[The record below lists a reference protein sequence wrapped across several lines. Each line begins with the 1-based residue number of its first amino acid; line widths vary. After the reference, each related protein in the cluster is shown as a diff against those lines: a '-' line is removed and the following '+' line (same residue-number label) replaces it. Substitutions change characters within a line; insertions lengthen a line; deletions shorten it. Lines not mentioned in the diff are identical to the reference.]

1 MCNENTRIRYQTR
14 FQNIVQNKIFSLVAI
29 GTIAICLFLLGLFYA
44 LLSNFQHMM
53 YNVESNVGL
62 TVFFDSGIEP
72 EEIDSL
78 GEQIRKLDGVET
90 VDYISPTEAWKKFQ
104 KEMYQGKENLED
116 TFGDENPL
124 QDSASF
130 EITLTRVS
138 KQAKVSKEI
147 KEMKGIRKVNGSST
161 VAKSLSSA
169 NMLVAYVSA
178 TIIGL
183 LLLVSVFLINNA
195 VATGIRVRKDE
206 ISIIKMIGATDGF
219 IRAPFLVEG
228 LVIGLIGAIIPIIV
242 LWVLYERVIQF
253 VLEHFS
259 ALSQWLTFVAPSKE
273 FATLIPMSLL
283 VGVGIGFIGSACQSE
298 NICMSNVNR
307 MNGSRLVSVRKHL
320 HK

>member
-1 MCNENTRIRYQTR
+1 MKTLGYGIKQG
-14 FQNIVQNKIFSLVAI
+14 FKNIVQNKIFSLVAI

-138 KQAKVSKEI
+138 KQAKVSKQI

-259 ALSQWLTFVAPSKE
+259 ALSQWLTFVGSIERVCNLDTDVALSWSRNWFYRKCIVSQKT
-273 FATLIPMSLL
+273 FA
-283 VGVGIGFIGSACQSE
+283 
-298 NICMSNVNR
+298 
-307 MNGSRLVSVRKHL
+307 
-320 HK
+320 

>member
-1 MCNENTRIRYQTR
+1 MKTLGYGIKQG
-14 FQNIVQNKIFSLVAI
+14 FKNIVQNKIFSLVAI

-138 KQAKVSKEI
+138 KQATVSKQI

-259 ALSQWLTFVAPSKE
+259 ALSQWLTFV
-273 FATLIPMSLL
+273 
-283 VGVGIGFIGSACQSE
+283 GSIERVCNLDTDVALSW
-298 NICMSNVNR
+298 
-307 MNGSRLVSVRKHL
+307 SRNWFYRKCLVSQKTFA
-320 HK
+320 

>member
-1 MCNENTRIRYQTR
+1 MKTLGYGIKQG
-14 FQNIVQNKIFSLVAI
+14 FKNIVQNKIFSLVAI

-273 FATLIPMSLL
+273 FATLIPCLL
-283 VGVGIGFIGSACQSE
+283 YTSPSP
-298 NICMSNVNR
+298 R
-307 MNGSRLVSVRKHL
+307 D
-320 HK
+320 

>member
-1 MCNENTRIRYQTR
+1 MKTLGYGIKQG
-14 FQNIVQNKIFSLVAI
+14 FKNIVQNKIFSLVAI

-259 ALSQWLTFVAPSKE
+259 ALSQ
-273 FATLIPMSLL
+273 
-283 VGVGIGFIGSACQSE
+283 C
-298 NICMSNVNR
+298 
-307 MNGSRLVSVRKHL
+307 
-320 HK
+320 

>member
-1 MCNENTRIRYQTR
+1 MKTLGYGIKQG
-14 FQNIVQNKIFSLVAI
+14 FKNIVQNKIFSLVAI

-283 VGVGIGFIGSACQSE
+283 VGVGIGFIGSA
-298 NICMSNVNR
+298 
-307 MNGSRLVSVRKHL
+307 LSVQNSDCPKILRFQCRPL
-320 HK
+320 L

>member
-1 MCNENTRIRYQTR
+1 MKTLGYGIKQG
-14 FQNIVQNKIFSLVAI
+14 FKNIVQNKIFSLVAI

-273 FATLIPMSLL
+273 FATLIPICLL
-283 VGVGIGFIGSACQSE
+283 YTSDAADD
-298 NICMSNVNR
+298 
-307 MNGSRLVSVRKHL
+307 
-320 HK
+320 

>member
-1 MCNENTRIRYQTR
+1 MKTLGYGIKQG
-14 FQNIVQNKIFSLVAI
+14 FKNIVQNKIFSLVAI

-138 KQAKVSKEI
+138 KQATVSKQI

-259 ALSQWLTFVAPSKE
+259 ALSQWLTFV
-273 FATLIPMSLL
+273 
-283 VGVGIGFIGSACQSE
+283 GSIERVCNLDTDVALSWSR
-298 NICMSNVNR
+298 NWFYR
-307 MNGSRLVSVRKHL
+307 KRLVSQKTFA
-320 HK
+320 

>member
-1 MCNENTRIRYQTR
+1 M
-14 FQNIVQNKIFSLVAI
+14 
-29 GTIAICLFLLGLFYA
+29 
-44 LLSNFQHMM
+44 
-53 YNVESNVGL
+53 
-62 TVFFDSGIEP
+62 
-72 EEIDSL
+72 
-78 GEQIRKLDGVET
+78 ET

-195 VATGIRVRKDE
+195 VATGIRVRQ
-206 ISIIKMIGATDGF
+206 G
-219 IRAPFLVEG
+219 
-228 LVIGLIGAIIPIIV
+228 
-242 LWVLYERVIQF
+242 
-253 VLEHFS
+253 
-259 ALSQWLTFVAPSKE
+259 
-273 FATLIPMSLL
+273 
-283 VGVGIGFIGSACQSE
+283 
-298 NICMSNVNR
+298 
-307 MNGSRLVSVRKHL
+307 
-320 HK
+320 

>member
-1 MCNENTRIRYQTR
+1 MKTLGYGIKQG
-14 FQNIVQNKIFSLVAI
+14 FKNIVQNKIFSLVAI

-259 ALSQWLTFVAPSKE
+259 ALSQWLTFV
-273 FATLIPMSLL
+273 
-283 VGVGIGFIGSACQSE
+283 GSIERVCNLDTDVALSW
-298 NICMSNVNR
+298 
-307 MNGSRLVSVRKHL
+307 SRNWFYRKCLVSQKTFA
-320 HK
+320 

>member
-1 MCNENTRIRYQTR
+1 MKTLGYGIKQG
-14 FQNIVQNKIFSLVAI
+14 FKNIVQNKIFSLVAI

-62 TVFFDSGIEP
+62 T
-72 EEIDSL
+72 DSL

-138 KQAKVSKEI
+138 KQATVSKQI

-283 VGVGIGFIGSACQSE
+283 VGVGIGFIGSA
-298 NICMSNVNR
+298 
-307 MNGSRLVSVRKHL
+307 LSVRKHL
-320 HK
+320 HE

>member
-1 MCNENTRIRYQTR
+1 MKTLGYGIKQG
-14 FQNIVQNKIFSLVAI
+14 FKNIVQNKIFSLVAI

-147 KEMKGIRKVNGSST
+147 KEMKRIRKVNGSST

-283 VGVGIGFIGSACQSE
+283 VGVGIGFIGSS
-298 NICMSNVNR
+298 
-307 MNGSRLVSVRKHL
+307 LSVRKHL
-320 HK
+320 HE

>member
-1 MCNENTRIRYQTR
+1 MKTLGYGIKQG
-14 FQNIVQNKIFSLVAI
+14 FKNIVQNKIFSLVAI

-283 VGVGIGFIGSACQSE
+283 VGVGIGIIGSA
-298 NICMSNVNR
+298 
-307 MNGSRLVSVRKHL
+307 LSVRKHL
-320 HK
+320 HE

>member
-1 MCNENTRIRYQTR
+1 MKTLGYGIKQG
-14 FQNIVQNKIFSLVAI
+14 FKNIVQNKIFSLVAI

-259 ALSQWLTFVAPSKE
+259 ALSQWLTFVGSIERVCNLDTDVALSWSRNWFYRKCIVSQKT
-273 FATLIPMSLL
+273 FA
-283 VGVGIGFIGSACQSE
+283 
-298 NICMSNVNR
+298 
-307 MNGSRLVSVRKHL
+307 
-320 HK
+320 

>member
-1 MCNENTRIRYQTR
+1 MKTLGYGIKQG
-14 FQNIVQNKIFSLVAI
+14 FKNIVQNKIFSLVAI

-90 VDYISPTEAWKKFQ
+90 VD
-104 KEMYQGKENLED
+104 

-138 KQAKVSKEI
+138 KQAKVSKQI

-228 LVIGLIGAIIPIIV
+228 LVIGLVGAIIPIIV

-283 VGVGIGFIGSACQSE
+283 VGVGIGFIGSA
-298 NICMSNVNR
+298 
-307 MNGSRLVSVRKHL
+307 LSVRKHL
-320 HK
+320 HE

>member
-1 MCNENTRIRYQTR
+1 MKTLGYGLKQG
-14 FQNIVQNKIFSLVAI
+14 FKNIVQNKIFSLVAI

-138 KQAKVSKEI
+138 KQATVSKQI

-259 ALSQWLTFVAPSKE
+259 ALSQWLTFV
-273 FATLIPMSLL
+273 
-283 VGVGIGFIGSACQSE
+283 GSIERVCNLDTDVALSW
-298 NICMSNVNR
+298 
-307 MNGSRLVSVRKHL
+307 SRNWFYRKCLVSQKTFA
-320 HK
+320 

>member
-1 MCNENTRIRYQTR
+1 M
-14 FQNIVQNKIFSLVAI
+14 
-29 GTIAICLFLLGLFYA
+29 
-44 LLSNFQHMM
+44 
-53 YNVESNVGL
+53 
-62 TVFFDSGIEP
+62 
-72 EEIDSL
+72 
-78 GEQIRKLDGVET
+78 
-90 VDYISPTEAWKKFQ
+90 FQ

-283 VGVGIGFIGSACQSE
+283 VGVGIGFIGSA
-298 NICMSNVNR
+298 
-307 MNGSRLVSVRKHL
+307 LSVRKHL
-320 HK
+320 HE

>member
-1 MCNENTRIRYQTR
+1 MKTLGYGIKQG
-14 FQNIVQNKIFSLVAI
+14 FKNIVQNKIFSLVAI

-259 ALSQWLTFVAPSKE
+259 ALSQWLTFVAPS
-273 FATLIPMSLL
+273 
-283 VGVGIGFIGSACQSE
+283 
-298 NICMSNVNR
+298 
-307 MNGSRLVSVRKHL
+307 
-320 HK
+320 

>member
-1 MCNENTRIRYQTR
+1 MKTLGYGIKQG
-14 FQNIVQNKIFSLVAI
+14 FKNIVQNKIFSLVAI

-138 KQAKVSKEI
+138 KQAKVSKQI

-228 LVIGLIGAIIPIIV
+228 LVIGLVGAIIPIIV

-283 VGVGIGFIGSACQSE
+283 VGVGIGLVGSA
-298 NICMSNVNR
+298 
-307 MNGSRLVSVRKHL
+307 LSVRKHL
-320 HK
+320 HE

>member
-1 MCNENTRIRYQTR
+1 MKTLGYGIKQG
-14 FQNIVQNKIFSLVAI
+14 FKNIVQNKIFSLVAI

-138 KQAKVSKEI
+138 QQAKVSKEI

-283 VGVGIGFIGSACQSE
+283 VGVGIGFIGSA
-298 NICMSNVNR
+298 
-307 MNGSRLVSVRKHL
+307 LSVRKHL
-320 HK
+320 HE

>member
-14 FQNIVQNKIFSLVAI
+14 VQNIVQNKIFSLVAI

-138 KQAKVSKEI
+138 KQAKVSKQI

-228 LVIGLIGAIIPIIV
+228 LVIGLVGAIIPIIV

-283 VGVGIGFIGSACQSE
+283 VAE
-298 NICMSNVNR
+298 
-307 MNGSRLVSVRKHL
+307 
-320 HK
+320 

>member
-1 MCNENTRIRYQTR
+1 MKTLGYGIKQG
-14 FQNIVQNKIFSLVAI
+14 FKNIVQNKIFSLVAI

-138 KQAKVSKEI
+138 KQATVSKQI

-259 ALSQWLTFVAPSKE
+259 ALSQWLTFVGSIERVCNLDTDVALSWSRNWFYRKCIVSQKT
-273 FATLIPMSLL
+273 FA
-283 VGVGIGFIGSACQSE
+283 
-298 NICMSNVNR
+298 
-307 MNGSRLVSVRKHL
+307 
-320 HK
+320 

>member
-1 MCNENTRIRYQTR
+1 MKTLGYGIKQG
-14 FQNIVQNKIFSLVAI
+14 FKNIVQNKIFSLVAI

-124 QDSASF
+124 Q
-130 EITLTRVS
+130 
-138 KQAKVSKEI
+138 
-147 KEMKGIRKVNGSST
+147 
-161 VAKSLSSA
+161 
-169 NMLVAYVSA
+169 LVAYVSA

-228 LVIGLIGAIIPIIV
+228 LVIGLVGAIIPIIV

-283 VGVGIGFIGSACQSE
+283 VGVGIGFIGSA
-298 NICMSNVNR
+298 
-307 MNGSRLVSVRKHL
+307 LSVRKHL
-320 HK
+320 HE

>member
-1 MCNENTRIRYQTR
+1 MKTLGYGIKQG
-14 FQNIVQNKIFSLVAI
+14 FKNIVQNKIFSLVAI

-138 KQAKVSKEI
+138 KQATVSKQI

-283 VGVGIGFIGSACQSE
+283 VGVGIGFIGSA
-298 NICMSNVNR
+298 
-307 MNGSRLVSVRKHL
+307 LSVRKYL
-320 HK
+320 HE

>member
-1 MCNENTRIRYQTR
+1 MKTLGYGIKQG
-14 FQNIVQNKIFSLVAI
+14 FKNIVQNKIFSLVAI

-138 KQAKVSKEI
+138 KQAKVSKQI

-228 LVIGLIGAIIPIIV
+228 LVIGLVGAIIPIIV

-283 VGVGIGFIGSACQSE
+283 VGVGIGFIGSE
-298 NICMSNVNR
+298 W
-307 MNGSRLVSVRKHL
+307 SVRKHL
-320 HK
+320 HE

>member
-1 MCNENTRIRYQTR
+1 MKTLGYGIKQG
-14 FQNIVQNKIFSLVAI
+14 FKNIVQNKIFSLVAI

-219 IRAPFLVEG
+219 ICAPFLVEG

-283 VGVGIGFIGSACQSE
+283 VGVGIGY
-298 NICMSNVNR
+298 
-307 MNGSRLVSVRKHL
+307 GSRLVSVRKHL

>member
-1 MCNENTRIRYQTR
+1 MKTLGYGIKQG
-14 FQNIVQNKIFSLVAI
+14 FKNIVQNKIFSLVAI

-138 KQAKVSKEI
+138 KQATVSKQI

-283 VGVGIGFIGSACQSE
+283 VGVGIGFIGSA
-298 NICMSNVNR
+298 
-307 MNGSRLVSVRKHL
+307 LSVRNHL
-320 HK
+320 HE